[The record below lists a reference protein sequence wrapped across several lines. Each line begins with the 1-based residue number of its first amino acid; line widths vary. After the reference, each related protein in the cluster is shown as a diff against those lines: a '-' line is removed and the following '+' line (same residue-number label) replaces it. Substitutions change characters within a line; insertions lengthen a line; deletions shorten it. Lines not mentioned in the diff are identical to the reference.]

1 MGPWIAT
8 AGIFNPPTRS
18 NSRTDRDIFTGFEFL
33 VRYEDYNVDLTRD
46 PTDSRTWDRETVTL
60 AVLTDVVK
68 NTKIKTE
75 FYINEESTGGPDVD
89 NNEVL
94 VQLEIKF

>member
-1 MGPWIAT
+1 MDRYGWYLQP
-8 AGIFNPPTRS
+8 S
-18 NSRTDRDIFTGFEFL
+18 YKVKLKDRDIFTGFEFL